1 MNAVTAIRVDDLGEG
16 VTFTGN
22 WRSFARIALPNLVLT
37 LLTLGLYRFWAKAR
51 ERRYL
56 WAHTRILGSELE
68 WAGNGTELLVGF
80 LIALPI
86 FLPIA
91 IGAGL
96 LLPTVANILDWIW
109 LIPIAAATYGL
120 LYFFISFARFRA
132 LRYRLARTYWRG
144 IHGHGSGSGISYA
157 GKALGWYAVAVLS
170 LGILY
175 PWTQAKLWNERWRAM
190 SFGGTQVQSD
200 VTTKAVRANWAVVW
214 LCFAAGNAVLTL
226 ITIPGIV
233 VYGPG
238 APRLVLPLLIY
249 AVMAIAYL
257 AYLATFYRSAVD
269 WMIFGELSFTFDADF
284 NDWLVF
290 YMNTVLLTVGT
301 LGIAYFFYGYRKWAF
316 FVSRLEIHGEV
327 ELISL
332 RRARVG
338 GPGDAEGLA
347 DAFEIG
353 AF

>member
-1 MNAVTAIRVDDLGEG
+1 MNAVTTIKVDDLGEG
-16 VTFTGN
+16 VVFTGG
-22 WRSFARIALPNLVLT
+22 WKSFARIAVPNLAFT
-37 LLTLGLYRFWAKAR
+37 LLTLGLDRFWAKAR

-68 WAGNGTELLVGF
+68 WTGTGTELLVGF

-96 LLPTVANILDWIW
+96 LLPIAAKMLDWLW

-132 LRYRLARTYWRG
+132 LCYRLSRTNWRG
-144 IHGHGSGSGISYA
+144 IHGRGLGSGLHYA
-157 GKALGWYAVAVLS
+157 FKALGWYAVAVLS
-170 LGILY
+170 LGILF
-175 PWTQAKLWNERWRAM
+175 PWTQTKLWNERWRAM
-190 SFGGTQVQSD
+190 SFGGTEVRSD
-200 VTTKAVRANWAVVW
+200 ATTRAVRANWAVVW
-214 LCFAAGNAVLTL
+214 LCFAAGNAVLLL

-249 AVMAIAYL
+249 AVMGIAYL
-257 AYLATFYRSAVD
+257 AYQATFYRSAVD
-269 WMIFGELSFTFDADF
+269 WMSFGELSFTFDADF

-290 YMNTVLLTVGT
+290 YMKTLLLTVST

-316 FVSRLEIHGEV
+316 FVGRLEIHGHV
-327 ELISL
+327 ELLQL
-332 RRARVG
+332 RRTLAG
-338 GPGDAEGLA
+338 SSGDAEGLA

>member
-1 MNAVTAIRVDDLGEG
+1 MNAVTAIRVDDPGEG
-16 VTFTGN
+16 VVFTGS
-22 WRSFARIALPNLVLT
+22 WKSFARIALPNLVLT
-37 LLTLGLYRFWAKAR
+37 LLTLGLFRFWAKAR

-56 WAHTRILGSELE
+56 WAHTRILRRELE
-68 WAGNGTELLVGF
+68 WTGNGSELLVGF

-91 IGAGL
+91 IAAGL
-96 LLPTVANILDWIW
+96 ILPSVASLLDWIW
-109 LIPIAAATYGL
+109 LVPIAAAIYGL
-120 LYFFISFARFRA
+120 LYFFISYARFRA
-132 LRYRLARTYWRG
+132 LGYRLGRTYWRG
-144 IHGHGSGSGISYA
+144 IHGRALGSGLRYA
-157 GKALGWYAVAVLS
+157 FKALGWYMVAVLS
-170 LGILY
+170 LGVLY
-175 PWTQAKLWNERWRAM
+175 PWTQSKLWNERWRAM
-190 SFGGTQVQSD
+190 SFGGEQVQSN
-200 VTTKAVRANWAVVW
+200 VTTRAVRANWAIVW
-214 LCFAAGNAVLTL
+214 LCFAAGNAVLAL

-249 AVMAIAYL
+249 AVMGVAYL

-269 WMIFGELSFTFDADF
+269 WMSFGELSFTFDADF

-316 FVSRLEIHGEV
+316 FVRRLEVHGGV
-327 ELISL
+327 ELDRL
-332 RRARVG
+332 RRAPAG

>member
-16 VTFTGN
+16 VAFTGD
-22 WRSFARIALPNLVLT
+22 WKSFARIAIPNLLLT

-68 WAGNGTELLVGF
+68 WTGNGTELLVGF
-80 LIALPI
+80 LIAIPI

-91 IGAGL
+91 IAAGL
-96 LLPTVANILDWIW
+96 VLPVIARALDWIW
-109 LIPIAAATYGL
+109 LIPIGAAVYGL

-144 IHGHGSGSGISYA
+144 IHGRGLGSGVHYA
-157 GKALGWYAVAVLS
+157 FRALGWYAVTVLS
-170 LGILY
+170 LGILF
-175 PWTQAKLWNERWRAM
+175 PWTQVRLWNERWRAM
-190 SFGGTQVQSD
+190 SFGGVAAQSD
-200 VTTKAVRANWAVVW
+200 VTTKAVRANWAIVW
-214 LCFAAGNAVLTL
+214 LCFAAGNAVLLL

-249 AVMAIAYL
+249 AVMGIAYL
-257 AYLATFYRSAVD
+257 AYQATFYRSAVD
-269 WMIFGELSFTFDADF
+269 WMSFGNLTFTFDADF

-290 YMNTVLLTVGT
+290 YMKTALLTVAT

-316 FVSRLEIHGEV
+316 FMSQLEIHGDV
-327 ELISL
+327 EFATL
-332 RRARVG
+332 RRTLAG
-338 GPGDAEGLA
+338 QPGDAEGLA

>member
-1 MNAVTAIRVDDLGEG
+1 MNAVTAIKVDDLGEG
-16 VTFTGN
+16 VVFTGN
-22 WRSFARIALPNLVLT
+22 WKSFARIAFPNLALT

-56 WAHTRILGSELE
+56 WANTRILGSELE
-68 WAGNGTELLVGF
+68 WTGTGTELLVGF

-96 LLPTVANILDWIW
+96 LLPMVAKMLDWLW

-132 LRYRLARTYWRG
+132 LCYRLSRTNWRG
-144 IHGHGSGSGISYA
+144 IQGRGVGSGLRYA
-157 GKALGWYAVAVLS
+157 LQALGWYAVAVLS
-170 LGILY
+170 LGILF

-190 SFGGTQVQSD
+190 SFGGAEVRSD
-200 VTTKAVRANWAVVW
+200 VTTRAVRANWAVVW
-214 LCFAAGNAVLTL
+214 LCFAAGNAVLFL

-257 AYLATFYRSAVD
+257 AYQATFYRSAVD
-269 WMIFGELSFTFDADF
+269 WMSFGDLSFTFDADF

-290 YMNTVLLTVGT
+290 YMQTVLLTVAT
-301 LGIAYFFYGYRKWAF
+301 LGVAYFFYGYRKWAF
-316 FVSRLEIHGEV
+316 FVTRLEVHGSV
-327 ELISL
+327 ELVAL
-332 RRARVG
+332 RRTLAG

>member
-1 MNAVTAIRVDDLGEG
+1 MNAITAIKVDDLGEG
-16 VTFTGN
+16 VAFTGS
-22 WRSFARIALPNLVLT
+22 WKSFARIAIPNLALT
-37 LLTLGLYRFWAKAR
+37 LLTLGVYRFWAKAR

-56 WAHTRILGSELE
+56 WAHSRVLGSELE
-68 WAGNGTELLVGF
+68 WTGNGPELLVGF
-80 LIALPI
+80 LFALPI

-96 LLPTVANILDWIW
+96 LLPIAAKLLDWMW
-109 LIPIAAATYGL
+109 LIPIAAVAYGL

-132 LRYRLARTYWRG
+132 LGYRLARTYWRG
-144 IHGHGSGSGISYA
+144 ISGRGVGSGLRYA
-157 GKALGWYAVAVLS
+157 FKALGWYAVAVLS
-170 LGILY
+170 LGILF

-190 SFGGTQVQSD
+190 SFGGVQVQSD
-200 VTTKAVRANWAVVW
+200 VNTKAVRANWAVVW
-214 LCFAAGNAVLTL
+214 VCFAAGNAVLFL

-238 APRLVLPLLIY
+238 APRLVLPLIIY
-249 AVMAIAYL
+249 AVMGIAYL

-269 WMIFGELSFTFDADF
+269 WMSFGELTFTFDAEF

-290 YMNTVLLTVGT
+290 YLKTILLTVAT
-301 LGIAYFFYGYRKWAF
+301 LGVAYFFFSYRKWAF
-316 FVSRLEIHGEV
+316 FMRRVEVHGSI
-327 ELISL
+327 ELSGL
-332 RRARVG
+332 RRSLADGAR
-338 GPGDAEGLA
+338 DAEGLA